1 MFNCIF
7 ADKTIVL
14 EDCQVIL
21 YTLTDCTELDLQIAE
36 VTREIEVVV
45 GLTQQCIKENSHSVQ
60 DQNSYIERYNS
71 YVSRYETLTASLAE
85 LEAIKTDRQ
94 TQAKNI
100 EGFMSELSQREEL
113 LDVFDDRLW
122 LVALDCAVAHSDGRL
137 VFKFYGGMEVEG

>member
-1 MFNCIF
+1 MLKSLYQYREFL
-7 ADKTIVL
+7 KTNVKKDIRGKYKGSFLGILWSFINPLLMALVYAIVFPFM
-14 EDCQVIL
+14 
-21 YTLTDCTELDLQIAE
+21 
-36 VTREIEVVV
+36 
-45 GLTQQCIKENSHSVQ
+45 

-85 LEAIKTDRQ
+85 LEAKKTDRL